1 MVTDHRGSLRV
12 YVAGAHP
19 ARVSVA
25 GSSLRISLLPS
36 QGKYIPCNECFR
48 GGTLHNGIRD
58 NNMRESVRAKGSS
71 WTNASVRLL
80 AGEDDPLEV
89 IQKRA
94 REIVL
99 RAMDQGWSGPP
110 FDPIA
115 LSGLLGIPV
124 SPRADIRDA
133 RTIPV
138 GESGVCIEYNPT
150 RPRGRLRYSVA
161 HEIAHTLFPD
171 CVERIR
177 NRSAYHE
184 LQGDEW
190 QLEVLCNVGAA
201 ELLMPVGSLQSQSV
215 EQLGIDAVLALRS
228 RFDVSTEAILIRTVH
243 VTEEPCSAFVASRLE
258 RGARAGQY
266 RIDYSIPSRSWPLRL
281 RAGFFLPEQSVV
293 QQCTAIGYTA
303 KGDDVLPSVN
313 EHVHLE
319 CVGIPPY
326 PGCFYPRVAGVMT
339 TGRASTEIPRITY
352 LKGNALEPRG
362 GEQKIVVHVV
372 NDATPNWGGRGFAVG
387 LKRKWPDAQC
397 EFRNWADANRA
408 HLKLGQVHIVRVSDS
423 VSIASMVCQKGY
435 GPSSKP
441 RIRYA
446 ALADCLS
453 KVAEAAKAI
462 QASVHMPRI
471 ACGQAGGAWFIVEEL
486 ISSALVGSGVPVFVY
501 DLPEREPI
509 LPIQAALSPSM
520 A

>member
-1 MVTDHRGSLRV
+1 
-12 YVAGAHP
+12 
-19 ARVSVA
+19 
-25 GSSLRISLLPS
+25 
-36 QGKYIPCNECFR
+36 
-48 GGTLHNGIRD
+48 
-58 NNMRESVRAKGSS
+58 MREAVRAKVGF

-80 AGEDDPLEV
+80 AGQGDPLEV
-89 IQKRA
+89 VQKRA

-99 RAMDQGWSGPP
+99 QAMDQGWSGPP

-115 LSGLLGIPV
+115 LSGLLDIPV
-124 SPRADIRDA
+124 LPRADIRDA
-133 RTIPV
+133 RTVPQ

-171 CVERIR
+171 CAERIR

-201 ELLMPVGSLQSQSV
+201 EFLMPIGSLQSQSV
-215 EQLGIDAVLALRS
+215 EPLSIDRLLALRS

-243 VTEEPCSAFVASRLE
+243 VTEGPCSAFVASRID
-258 RGARAGQY
+258 RGAREGQY
-266 RIDYSIPSRSWPLRL
+266 RLDYAIPSRSWSIRVPTGL
-281 RAGFFLPEQSVV
+281 FLSEQSVV
-293 QQCTAIGYTA
+293 QECTAIGYTA
-303 KGDDVLPSVN
+303 KGDEVLPSVN
-313 EHVHLE
+313 EKVHLE

-326 PGCFYPRVAGVMT
+326 PGCFYPRVAGLMT
-339 TGRASTEIPRITY
+339 GTPASAASPEITY

-362 GEQKIVVHVV
+362 EAQKIIVHVV

-387 LKRKWPDAQC
+387 LKQKWPEAQR
-397 EFRNWADANRA
+397 EFRSWAEANRA
-408 HLKLGQVHIVRVSDS
+408 HLKLGQVHVVRVSDD

-435 GPSSKP
+435 GPSAKP

-446 ALADCLS
+446 ALEECLS
-453 KVAEAAKAI
+453 KVAEVAGRI
-462 QASVHMPRI
+462 QAAVHMPRI

-486 ISSALVGSGVPVFVY
+486 ISSALLGSGVPAFVY
-501 DLPEREPI
+501 DLTEREPI
-509 LPIQAALSPSM
+509 RPIQAALSPSM